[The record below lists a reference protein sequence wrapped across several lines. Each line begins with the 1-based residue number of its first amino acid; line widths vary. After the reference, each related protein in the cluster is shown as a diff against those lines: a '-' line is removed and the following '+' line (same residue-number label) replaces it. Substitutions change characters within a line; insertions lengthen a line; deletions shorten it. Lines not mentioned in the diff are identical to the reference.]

1 MRTCL
6 ELVWAH
12 TEWPVG
18 HAFLVAEGTNSEAVS
33 TNIWRLEDP
42 DDFEG
47 FVEAIEGARFVP
59 GIGLAGRVLSTG
71 QPVWIENVSDD
82 PTFPRA
88 EQAKDAGIKAG
99 FALPVLAGSEIAAV
113 LEFFCLEAVEP
124 DKQLLEALAQ
134 VGVQLGRVVERN
146 RAQEAL
152 RQSEASLAEAQRIA
166 WIGNLKW
173 DLTTDEISWSDEVYR
188 IYGYEPKEFVPTLD
202 KVLERTHPD
211 DRHLLRE
218 AIDGILNEG
227 KPYDFDH
234 SIVMPDGETR
244 VIHRQAE
251 IIFDD
256 DGKPIQV
263 VGTV

>member
-33 TNIWRLEDP
+33 TNIWHLEDP

-113 LEFFCLEAVEP
+113 LEVFCLEAVEP

-146 RAQEAL
+146 RVQEAL

-166 WIGNLKW
+166 RIGNLKW
-173 DLTTDEISWSDEVYR
+173 DLTTDEIS
-188 IYGYEPKEFVPTLD
+188 
-202 KVLERTHPD
+202 
-211 DRHLLRE
+211 
-218 AIDGILNEG
+218 
-227 KPYDFDH
+227 
-234 SIVMPDGETR
+234 
-244 VIHRQAE
+244 
-251 IIFDD
+251 
-256 DGKPIQV
+256 
-263 VGTV
+263 